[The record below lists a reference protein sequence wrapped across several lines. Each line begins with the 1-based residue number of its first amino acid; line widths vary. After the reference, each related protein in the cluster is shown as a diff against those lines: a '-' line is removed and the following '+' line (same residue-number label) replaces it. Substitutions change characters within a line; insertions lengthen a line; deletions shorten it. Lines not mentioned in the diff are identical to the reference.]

1 MIKMTELE
9 NLDFYLI
16 ADFAGCIGSIRF
28 NGQVIPVIG
37 ETERFT
43 IEQFGT
49 IHLECSFPVVPGA
62 SGASVG
68 SLSWKTPV
76 IVVCVLVG
84 FLLVSGALLLSVFCR
99 RKHKKRRGGENGDIK
114 IRGEFIVHQN
124 GCADG
129 TVIENHAPKRA
140 AGFEMSNLQQK
151 DSNPQVLPTPPDV
164 LVSETVLSPPWL
176 QNGFDN
182 VGYSGEIPAE
192 QYDIE
197 NSSSIA
203 PSDLADV
210 VSHYKRYRNGTL
222 KTYDRNLKSP
232 SDVGLPSSLK
242 RRSPGYEA
250 SNYLVPVPNHQ
261 EFLTG
266 AAKQNHG
273 LSNILD
279 KPGLRMAGM
288 TKMGGNKPNVN
299 STRSTPLSGI
309 GEVFSISLSGRD
321 SPAHHS
327 GLPKPGLAGTR
338 WSPMVGLTLED
349 VNQLSSSNRQ
359 SPADAIDTASLH
371 SDRVPKNVINTT
383 DFTHDDL
390 FQSKMPQIAE
400 NSSSDEEERADT
412 FTCSEFEVN
421 ADRLRNKFRNPYQKS
436 LSPLPSLVHSNSRC
450 DMEQTNHDV
459 VCQLNS
465 NSDSTRDALSMGGD
479 MKSPTAFF
487 NETQLNFRALNDNY
501 LLNWGPNFERLVG
514 LCIEIAQL
522 PEPEEHAKI
531 SCRSPP
537 RSSQKIPAI
546 PKYNSRSVSN
556 PQFKESDGRPSSLS
570 PPSHNWK
577 LRSNSNPQF
586 GYAGSRHPVVS
597 PHHFEYPGASETL
610 WDSKSRPTTG
620 DANTLPVS
628 RSMVPSPQK
637 INLHGHSF
645 SVSPTLPSS
654 QEPTGFQMMETI
666 QETGNEGIKEEYV

>member
-1 MIKMTELE
+1 M
-9 NLDFYLI
+9 
-16 ADFAGCIGSIRF
+16 RF
-28 NGQVIPVIG
+28 NGQLIPVIG

-43 IEQFGT
+43 IEQFGS
-49 IHLECSFPVVPGA
+49 IHLECNFPVAPGA

-76 IVVCVLVG
+76 IVVCALVG
-84 FLLVSGALLLSVFCR
+84 FLLVSGTLLLSVFCH
-99 RKHKKRRGGENGDIK
+99 RKHKKRRRSGNGDAK

-124 GCADG
+124 GCAEG

-140 AGFEMSNLQQK
+140 VSFEMSSLQQN
-151 DSNPQVLPTPPDV
+151 DSNPQVLSTPPDV
-164 LVSETVLSPPWL
+164 LVSETVLSPPWF

-182 VGYSGEIPAE
+182 VGYSGESPE

-222 KTYDRNLKSP
+222 KTYDRNLKAPPDS
-232 SDVGLPSSLK
+232 SGLLPSSLK

-250 SNYLVPVPNHQ
+250 SNYLVPIPNHQ

-266 AAKQNHG
+266 ATEQNRG
-273 LSNILD
+273 QAGPSNILD

-288 TKMGGNKPNVN
+288 TRMDGYKPNVN
-299 STRSTPLSGI
+299 STRSTPPSGV
-309 GEVFSISLSGRD
+309 GEVFSSSLRGGN
-321 SPAHHS
+321 SPTHHS

-371 SDRVPKNVINTT
+371 SDRIPKINTT

-390 FQSKMPQIAE
+390 IQSKILEIAE

-412 FTCSEFEVN
+412 FTCSEFEIN
-421 ADRLRNKFRNPYQKS
+421 DDDRLRNKFRNPYRKS
-436 LSPLPSLVHSNSRC
+436 LAPLPSLVHSSSRH
-450 DMEQTNHDV
+450 DTEQTSRDV

-465 NSDSTRDALSMGGD
+465 NSDSTRDASLTGGD

-522 PEPEEHAKI
+522 PEPEERAKI
-531 SCRSPP
+531 SCRTPP
-537 RSSQKIPAI
+537 RSSRIPAI
-546 PKYNSRSVSN
+546 PKYNSRSASN
-556 PQFKESDGRPSSLS
+556 PQFKDSDRRPSSLS

-577 LRSNSNPQF
+577 LRSSSNPQF
-586 GYAGSRHPVVS
+586 GHAGSRHPVVS
-597 PHHFEYPGASETL
+597 PHHFEYPGVTETS

-620 DANTLPVS
+620 DTNMSPVS
-628 RSMVPSPQK
+628 RSLVPSPQK
-637 INLHGHSF
+637 ISLHGHSF
-645 SVSPTLPSS
+645 STSPPLPSP
-654 QEPTGFQMMETI
+654 QEATGFSMMDTI
-666 QETGNEGIKEEYV
+666 QETGSEGIKEEYV